1 MRNQA
6 EYSWL
11 SLLLVTA
18 IGGFLY
24 HSQTESIQHLR
35 QPSAAGTHG
44 VQRTVMRTSLR
55 DRLPQASPA
64 LAAKSISPSNPANA
78 ATTVGEE
85 ARGLNRL
92 GVSYLNGTGV
102 KRDLPAA
109 FAFLSLAAEQGDAS
123 AMNSLAGMY
132 EKGLG
137 TDADRKKAIE
147 LYAKAS
153 QAGNQPARDN
163 LQRLGVTRSEAATM
177 IPSRSMSAANA
188 IRAPANGTAEISSPG
203 KSKGIEVARGKC
215 CRAEDYPSPKHPLR
229 TLLSARVG
237 SRLSS
242 LSFPP
247 SQPSRKADL

>member
-1 MRNQA
+1 MA
-6 EYSWL
+6 
-11 SLLLVTA
+11 
-18 IGGFLY
+18 
-24 HSQTESIQHLR
+24 QH
-35 QPSAAGTHG
+35 
-44 VQRTVMRTSLR
+44 
-55 DRLPQASPA
+55 
-64 LAAKSISPSNPANA
+64 
-78 ATTVGEE
+78 
-85 ARGLNRL
+85 

-147 LYAKAS
+147 LYAKA
-153 QAGNQPARDN
+153 
-163 LQRLGVTRSEAATM
+163 
-177 IPSRSMSAANA
+177 
-188 IRAPANGTAEISSPG
+188 
-203 KSKGIEVARGKC
+203 
-215 CRAEDYPSPKHPLR
+215 
-229 TLLSARVG
+229 ARVG